1 MDRILLR
8 LTDIFAN
15 TTDYVL
21 NLKKSGSCL
30 GLQLFPKLGFMMF
43 LLELRLTCPQIAYWR
58 HADLRHL

>member
-1 MDRILLR
+1 MDRIFLR

-21 NLKKSGSCL
+21 NLKKADPVWAYSY
-30 GLQLFPKLGFMMF
+30 FPKLSFMMF
-43 LLELRLTCPQIAYWR
+43 LLGLRLTCPQITYWR